1 MSEPITVTDA
11 TFQSAVLESPLPV
24 LIDFWASWCGPCKMI
39 EPFVEEV
46 ARELAEK
53 LTVARLNADENVQ
66 TAMTYGVLG
75 LPTLILFSGGGPS
88 EERLSGYVT
97 KEQILSYLGRN
108 GVEGKANDD

>member
-1 MSEPITVTDA
+1 MSGSITVTDA
-11 TFQSAVLESPLPV
+11 SFQSTVLESPLPV

-39 EPFVEEV
+39 EPIVEEV
-46 ARELAEK
+46 AQELAEK

-75 LPTLILFSGGGPS
+75 LPTLILFSEGGPS
-88 EERLSGYVT
+88 QERLSGYVT
-97 KEQILSYLGRN
+97 KEQILSYLERN

>member
-1 MSEPITVTDA
+1 MSGSITVTDA
-11 TFQSAVLESPLPV
+11 SFQSTVLESPLPV

-39 EPFVEEV
+39 EPIVEEV
-46 ARELAEK
+46 AQELAEK

-75 LPTLILFSGGGPS
+75 LPTLILFTAGRPA

-97 KEQILSYLGRN
+97 KEQILSYLERN
-108 GVEGKANDD
+108 GVDGEANDD